1 MKKSKYNITLI
12 IVLSILCLI
21 LFFQVIAKYT
31 NNKIGINKQESYEYT
46 TTNAVESISNIKEN
60 KTIPNTVIEILN
72 SNFNSEKNFIENV
85 KGYYI
90 KVNNLANVVTIY
102 AKVNNDEEYTP
113 YKAMICSTGTYTPK
127 SGKYPIQTK
136 WEWGAL
142 QHNVYGHYV
151 TKITGNILFHSVPY
165 EKYNRPDSLQ
175 YEEFDKLGTS
185 ASLGCVR
192 LQIKDTKW
200 IFDNIPQGTIVE
212 FYSDENPGPLGKP
225 KAPKISGNTE
235 CRNWDPT
242 DTNQNNPWLLLD

>member
-1 MKKSKYNITLI
+1 MKKSKYNITLALLLFLLCI
-12 IVLSILCLI
+12 ILVYLI
-21 LFFQVIAKYT
+21 V
-31 NNKIGINKQESYEYT
+31 NNKVLHPKQKSYEYISA
-46 TTNAVESISNIKEN
+46 NAQETISNTSSTN
-60 KTIPNTVIEILN
+60 DAKTISSIVTTILN
-72 SNFNSEKNFIENV
+72 SSFDAEKFSMSNI

-90 KVNNLANVVTIY
+90 KVNNQANVVTIY
-102 AKVNNDEEYTP
+102 AKFDEDYIP
-113 YKAMICSTGTYTPK
+113 YKVMVCSTGTYTPK
-127 SGKYPIQTK
+127 EGKYPIQTK

-142 QHNVYGHYV
+142 QHNVYGHYI

-175 YEEFDKLGTS
+175 FEEFDKLGTA

-200 IFDNIPQGTIVE
+200 IYDNIPQGTIVE

-225 KAPKISGNTE
+225 KAPKISGNIQ

-242 DTNQNNPWLLLD
+242 DLNTNNPWLVLD